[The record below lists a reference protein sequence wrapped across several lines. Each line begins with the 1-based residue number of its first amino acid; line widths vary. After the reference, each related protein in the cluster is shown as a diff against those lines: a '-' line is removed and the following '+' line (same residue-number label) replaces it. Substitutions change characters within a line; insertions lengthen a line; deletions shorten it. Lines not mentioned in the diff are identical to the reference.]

1 MRLFWLFMLVVLL
14 PVQAAQT
21 IHRWVDSNGIVHFS
35 DQATA
40 VQSAET
46 IQVSVPAPSSTP
58 SPQNS
63 GDAATNNQAEGSST
77 SPINLALT
85 SPLENETIRA
95 NNGSIP
101 FSVTLTP
108 APSQPYQLEV
118 LLDGATVLTLNNQLS
133 GTLNDVARGMHQII
147 VKAVDGNGK
156 LLASSKPTTFY
167 LFRVSVVTLPKK

>member
-21 IHRWVDSNGIVHFS
+21 IHRWVDSNGIVHFFP

-58 SPQNS
+58 SAQNS
-63 GDAATNNQAEGSST
+63 GDAATNNQAEASST
-77 SPINLALT
+77 SPINMALT

-101 FSVTLTP
+101 
-108 APSQPYQLEV
+108 
-118 LLDGATVLTLNNQLS
+118 
-133 GTLNDVARGMHQII
+133 
-147 VKAVDGNGK
+147 
-156 LLASSKPTTFY
+156 LA
-167 LFRVSVVTLPKK
+167 